1 MQIVGIDHVVIRCFD
16 AAQMLDFYCGVLG
29 CTLERCREEIGL
41 FQLRAGRS
49 LIDLVS
55 FSGELGREGGG
66 PPAQNGRNMDH
77 VCLRIDAFDEGALRG
92 HFKAHGIELG
102 EVQNNY
108 GAEGEGPSF
117 YLKDPEGNTV
127 ELKGPAVANE
137 IPIEKIR
144 LSKVTSREPEL
155 TRQRGSKKTM
165 EEPKHSPPPV
175 QHLAESLAQKVV
187 GQHKAVEKIVP
198 CIQMYQAGLS
208 PVGRP
213 AGVFLLLGP
222 TGTGKT
228 RTVEALAEVL
238 HGDGRK
244 VVRVDCGEY
253 QSDHEVAKLIGSPP
267 GYLGHRETP
276 PILTTERLGQ
286 ATSERCELALILFD
300 EIEKAAPAVARL
312 LLGILDKAILR
323 LGDNTEVDFE
333 KTVIFFTSNLGAHE
347 MMKELKPGLG
357 FRSGLPPNWGEVAQK
372 LEHIALTSV
381 RKMYSPEFVN
391 RIDAVVTYQPLD
403 ERAMKTILDQQLTG
417 LQDHVNNRL
426 GDKRFG
432 IDIPEQTRRF
442 LLERGTSVEYGAREL
457 KRTIYRYLTQPLSTL
472 VIESKIEPG
481 SRVLVTVEDDCEKL
495 RFTTLETKE
504 ARTMHRRRTL
514 LIVDDN
520 SDFLRLLSLYV
531 ESASSWRLITAQS
544 VAEAGTLAAGQ
555 EIDCALL
562 DMALPDGN
570 GLKVGQQLK
579 GRNANIQV
587 IIMTGGAL
595 TLDEDQTCRRE
606 DFQVIYKPFLAS
618 DVVSLIEG
626 RKRGVASA

>member
-1 MQIVGIDHVVIRCFD
+1 
-16 AAQMLDFYCGVLG
+16 
-29 CTLERCREEIGL
+29 
-41 FQLRAGRS
+41 
-49 LIDLVS
+49 
-55 FSGELGREGGG
+55 
-66 PPAQNGRNMDH
+66 
-77 VCLRIDAFDEGALRG
+77 
-92 HFKAHGIELG
+92 
-102 EVQNNY
+102 
-108 GAEGEGPSF
+108 
-117 YLKDPEGNTV
+117 
-127 ELKGPAVANE
+127 
-137 IPIEKIR
+137 
-144 LSKVTSREPEL
+144 
-155 TRQRGSKKTM
+155 M
-165 EEPKHSPPPV
+165 EEPKQPIGAV
-175 QHLAESLAQKVV
+175 RNLAEALTQKVV

-198 CIQMYQAGLS
+198 CIQMYQAGLA

-276 PILTTERLGQ
+276 PMLTPERLAQ
-286 ATSERCELALILFD
+286 ATSDRCELVLILFD

-323 LGDNTEVDFE
+323 LGDNSEVDFE

-347 MMKELKPGLG
+347 MMKELTPGLG
-357 FRSGLPPNWGEVAQK
+357 FRSGLPPNWAEVAKK
-372 LEHIALTSV
+372 LEHIALSSV

-417 LQDHVNNRL
+417 LQGHVNTRL
-426 GDKRFG
+426 GEKRFS
-432 IDIPEQTRRF
+432 IDVSEHTRRF
-442 LLERGTSVEYGAREL
+442 LLDRGTSVEYGAREL
-457 KRTIYRYLTQPLSTL
+457 KRVIYRYLTQPLSTL
-472 VIESKIEPG
+472 VIEGKIEPG
-481 SRVLVTVEDDCEKL
+481 SRVVVTVDDDNEKL
-495 RFTTLETKE
+495 RFSPTETKE
-504 ARTMHRRRTL
+504 MKTIQRRRTL

-531 ESASSWRLITAQS
+531 EGASSWRLITAQS
-544 VAEAGTLAAGQ
+544 AAEAQTLTAGM

-579 GRNANIQV
+579 ARNSSVQI

-595 TLDEDQTCRRE
+595 TLDEDQTCRKE

-618 DVVSLIEG
+618 DVVNLIEG
-626 RKRGVASA
+626 RRRGAASVIKQ